1 MAKLYLLLNLFD
13 FFKETIGLITF
24 FRILFKELVDDT
36 NKILSPILQSIK
48 DTAKKNVQH
57 IHNMYLIEIDFY
69 D

>member
-36 NKILSPILQSIK
+36 NKILSPILPSIK
-48 DTAKKNVQH
+48 DTAKKNV
-57 IHNMYLIEIDFY
+57 
-69 D
+69 

>member
-1 MAKLYLLLNLFD
+1 MAKWYLLLNLFE
-13 FFKETIGLITF
+13 FFEETIGLITF

>member
-36 NKILSPILQSIK
+36 NKILSILHNIEILSPILPSIK

-57 IHNMYLIEIDFY
+57 IHNM
-69 D
+69 

>member
-36 NKILSPILQSIK
+36 NKILSPILPSIK

-57 IHNMYLIEIDFY
+57 IQNM
-69 D
+69 

>member
-36 NKILSPILQSIK
+36 NKILSPILPSIK

-57 IHNMYLIEIDFY
+57 IHNM
-69 D
+69 